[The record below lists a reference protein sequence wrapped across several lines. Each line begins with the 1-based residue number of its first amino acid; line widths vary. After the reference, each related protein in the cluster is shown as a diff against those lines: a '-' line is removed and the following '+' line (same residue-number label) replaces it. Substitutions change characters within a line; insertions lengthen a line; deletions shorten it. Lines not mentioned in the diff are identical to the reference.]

1 MNDLALWLNNR
12 AEAEPLYRR
21 ALHFSPLT
29 NHLSLPTLAW
39 ACQPYHSSAPSGC
52 LLWSARRIVSD
63 VSKQKTALVTGANK
77 GIGLEIVRQLL
88 ADGFRVFLTARS
100 KGAGRKA
107 AASLD
112 GDVHFLQMNV
122 SDDASIATAAKKYSE
137 RNDSLDVLINNAGI
151 YSDKNVS
158 ILTISREQLVE
169 TFQTNTFGPIKVTQA
184 FLPFLKRSEGAQ
196 IINISSG
203 YGEIGGLSY
212 QVPSYCLSKLTLN
225 GVTIMLDQAL
235 RSEGIA
241 VYVVCPG
248 WVRTDMGGAN
258 AARSV
263 EEGAD
268 TAVWLATNGSKTLSG
283 KFFRD
288 RKVIGW

>member
-1 MNDLALWLNNR
+1 MS
-12 AEAEPLYRR
+12 E
-21 ALHFSPLT
+21 
-29 NHLSLPTLAW
+29 
-39 ACQPYHSSAPSGC
+39 
-52 LLWSARRIVSD
+52 
-63 VSKQKTALVTGANK
+63 QKTALVTGANK
-77 GIGLEIVRQLL
+77 GIGFEIVRQLL
-88 ADGFRVFLTARS
+88 AEGHRVFLAARNAV
-100 KGAGRKA
+100 AGQEA
-107 AASLD
+107 ASSLD
-112 GDVHFLQMNV
+112 GDVHFLHMDV
-122 SDDASIATAAKKYSE
+122 SDDASIQKGAQRYGELS
-137 RNDSLDVLINNAGI
+137 DLLDVLINNAGI
-151 YSDKNVS
+151 YPDENFD

-169 TFQTNTFGPIKVTQA
+169 TFQTNTFGPAKVTQA
-184 FLPFLKRSEGAQ
+184 FLPFLKKSSAPR

-212 QVPSYCLSKLTLN
+212 KVPSYCLSKLALN

-241 VYVVCPG
+241 VYAMCPG

-268 TAVWLATNGSKTLSG
+268 TAVWLATAAPQTSSG

-288 RKVIGW
+288 RRAIGW

>member
-1 MNDLALWLNNR
+1 MS
-12 AEAEPLYRR
+12 E
-21 ALHFSPLT
+21 
-29 NHLSLPTLAW
+29 
-39 ACQPYHSSAPSGC
+39 
-52 LLWSARRIVSD
+52 
-63 VSKQKTALVTGANK
+63 QKTALVTGANK
-77 GIGLEIVRQLL
+77 GIGLEIVRKLL
-88 ADGFRVFLTARS
+88 AEGLRVFLTARN
-100 KGAGRKA
+100 A
-107 AASLD
+107 AAGKVAASSLD
-112 GDVHFLQMNV
+112 GDVRFLQMDV
-122 SDDASIATAAKKYSE
+122 SDDASIQKGAKTYGELS
-137 RNDSLDVLINNAGI
+137 DSLDVLINNAGI
-151 YSDKNVS
+151 YPDENFN

-169 TFQTNTFGPIKVTQA
+169 TFQTNTFGPVKVTQA
-184 FLPFLKRSEGAQ
+184 FLPFLKKSNAPRV
-196 IINISSG
+196 INISSG

-212 QVPSYCLSKLTLN
+212 KVSSYCLSKLALN

-241 VYVVCPG
+241 VYAMCPG

-268 TAVWLATNGSKTLSG
+268 TAVWLATDAPQTLSG